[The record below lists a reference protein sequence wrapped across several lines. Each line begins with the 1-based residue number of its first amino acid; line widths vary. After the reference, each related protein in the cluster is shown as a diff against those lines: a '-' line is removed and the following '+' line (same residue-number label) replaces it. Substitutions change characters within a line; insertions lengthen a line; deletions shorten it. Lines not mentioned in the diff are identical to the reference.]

1 MSSTTGQSY
10 LRPLKLRNHGAR
22 LVTSIARSGG
32 HEEWEEAT
40 PKYRET
46 TVPML
51 KINIAK
57 ATHFHD
63 RFKFELHA
71 QSSTF

>member
-1 MSSTTGQSY
+1 
-10 LRPLKLRNHGAR
+10 
-22 LVTSIARSGG
+22 VTSIARSGG

-57 ATHFHD
+57 AFHFHD